1 MIIALLD
8 SKLEGLGAELL
19 PLVDLICPLLSVNHA
34 ESVSSKCPTV
44 HVIQAQHVVRS
55 CGGTLLLVA
64 VNIEVVVIWTVPN
77 QAADGTSVSVE
88 REENW
93 LVCGEELGELLVGES
108 LVVLGSV
115 LDLEQVNNVDEAGL
129 DAQLAKHVKGSKEL
143 LSWDVAAGRENNVL
157 LASLSVGSPL
167 PLLSTSCKLLTS
179 LVESYPR
186 WSRLLTSEDCVDA
199 VCGGVALLANCKQ
212 EVSVC
217 WEVNVGDVV
226 VVEALVEHDV
236 NKTRILVRESV
247 VVLAPNVAG
256 KDQVESGDRLAPWDV
271 ANGSLEPL
279 SVLVNHGVNDVNE

>member
-1 MIIALLD
+1 M
-8 SKLEGLGAELL
+8 
-19 PLVDLICPLLSVNHA
+19 
-34 ESVSSKCPTV
+34 
-44 HVIQAQHVVRS
+44 
-55 CGGTLLLVA
+55 
-64 VNIEVVVIWTVPN
+64 
-77 QAADGTSVSVE
+77 E

-93 LVCGEELGELLVGES
+93 LVCGEELGELLIGES

-115 LDLEQVNNVDEAGL
+115 LNLEQVNNVDEAGL

-179 LVESYPR
+179 LVEGYPR

-199 VCGGVALLANCKQ
+199 VCGGVALLANRKQ

-217 WEVNVGDVV
+217 WEVDVGDVV

-256 KDQVESGDRLAPWDV
+256 KNQVES
-271 ANGSLEPL
+271 
-279 SVLVNHGVNDVNE
+279 